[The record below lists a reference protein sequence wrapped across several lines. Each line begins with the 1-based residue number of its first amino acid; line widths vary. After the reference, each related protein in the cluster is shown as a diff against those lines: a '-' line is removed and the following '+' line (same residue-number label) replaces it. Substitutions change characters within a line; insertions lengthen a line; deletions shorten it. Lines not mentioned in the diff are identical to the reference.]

1 MQYWNQD
8 GVYSLVSPDKKV
20 VLDVRF
26 FDDGEVMTR
35 KTILAEQYSEWIGVK
50 VNEPRSL
57 TADDIREFALKQQ
70 GSE

>member
-35 KTILAEQYSEWIGVK
+35 KTVLSEQREDWEARPIVRMEQRLWP
-50 VNEPRSL
+50 VQDA
-57 TADDIREFALKQQ
+57 TA
-70 GSE
+70 